1 VTRVAAWASCGLVMA
16 AGWVWLVASGLV
28 VAVPEAC
35 AFHRATHLACP
46 TCGMTR
52 SLAALA
58 RGDLATSLGLHPLG
72 IALVAELAAL
82 WLLWGLGLAR
92 GDAGRLERL
101 IPRLVGA
108 NAATFALVWLAR
120 LLTGALAG

>member
-1 VTRVAAWASCGLVMA
+1 MA

-28 VAVPEAC
+28 VAVPEVC

-72 IALVAELAAL
+72 IVLVVELAAL
-82 WLLWGLGLAR
+82 WVLWGRGLAR
-92 GDAGRLERL
+92 REGWRIERL
-101 IPRLVGA
+101 IPRLVAA